1 MGVEMRPVDMM
12 KSQWECVLEG
22 KETGSFAVRM
32 GLRFVKG
39 VGHGDFERIDRARS
53 EFDLRMDIP
62 SVFIDTRAARCT
74 RTIKFAEATAR
85 SSISNVVYRT
95 GLDMGVLLT
104 LAESGAFDG
113 FGLTRRQAMWEI
125 RGAVRERHDKMQ
137 LARTLKGPEFEP
149 LGDFETVGWD
159 YISSGHS
166 VRGHPLSFLRP
177 QLKGMGLLSARALRG
192 MKDGSRV
199 RYGGMV
205 ICRQH
210 PSTAGGVTFM
220 TLEDETGFVNLVVW
234 RDVFK
239 KFEVIAKTAPF
250 LGISGKI
257 QAKEGVV
264 HLIAEKFW
272 VPRLNLS
279 PQTAGSRDFH

>member
-1 MGVEMRPVDMM
+1 
-12 KSQWECVLEG
+12 
-22 KETGSFAVRM
+22 
-32 GLRFVKG
+32 
-39 VGHGDFERIDRARS
+39 
-53 EFDLRMDIP
+53 
-62 SVFIDTRAARCT
+62 
-74 RTIKFAEATAR
+74 
-85 SSISNVVYRT
+85 
-95 GLDMGVLLT
+95 
-104 LAESGAFDG
+104 
-113 FGLTRRQAMWEI
+113 MWEI
-125 RGAVRERHDKMQ
+125 LGAVRERHDKMQ
-137 LARTLKGPEFEP
+137 FGRTSKGPEFDP
-149 LGDFETVGWD
+149 LGAFETVGWD

-166 VRGHPLSFLRP
+166 VRGHPLSSLRP
-177 QLKGMGLLSARALRG
+177 QLKGMGLLSARSLRG

-272 VPRLNLS
+272 VPRLNLT

>member
-1 MGVEMRPVDMM
+1 MKIVRASNGPVFD
-12 KSQWECVLEG
+12 SL
-22 KETGSFAVRM
+22 GSF
-32 GLRFVKG
+32 
-39 VGHGDFERIDRARS
+39 
-53 EFDLRMDIP
+53 
-62 SVFIDTRAARCT
+62 
-74 RTIKFAEATAR
+74 
-85 SSISNVVYRT
+85 
-95 GLDMGVLLT
+95 
-104 LAESGAFDG
+104 
-113 FGLTRRQAMWEI
+113 EI
-125 RGAVRERHDKMQ
+125 
-137 LARTLKGPEFEP
+137 
-149 LGDFETVGWD
+149 VGWD

-166 VRGHPLSFLRP
+166 VRGHPLSSLRP
-177 QLKGMGLLSARALRG
+177 QLDEMGLLSARAVRS
-192 MKDGSRV
+192 MKDGSRI

-272 VPRLNLS
+272 VPRLNLT
-279 PQTAGSRDFH
+279 PETAGSRDFR